1 MSGLWKKKYSK
12 CNMKN
17 HFAKICRSRDQ
28 ESQRRTQKPAKSVSK
43 KPRGEF
49 IELKKSNQQSPMMK
63 FTACIQSLTAAVL
76 NTWFNLSWEVNREV
90 IGLRWPCRLIADQ
103 RLIACYVYRW
113 PLVGTAWNKTRVLR
127 NSNMAVECW
136 YVTWCQNSGISS
148 AAEWNLAQ
156 RYGRRIR

>member
-1 MSGLWKKKYSK
+1 MEKNAASVTWRTILLK
-12 CNMKN
+12 CAEVEIKN
-17 HFAKICRSRDQ
+17 LKGEHRNLLRAFPWNLQ
-28 ESQRRTQKPAKSVSK
+28 
-43 KPRGEF
+43 GEF

-76 NTWFNLSWEVNREV
+76 NKWFNLSWEVDRQV

-136 YVTWCQNSGISS
+136 YVTWCQNNGISC

-156 RYGRRIR
+156 RYGRRIC

>member
-1 MSGLWKKKYSK
+1 MEKNVASVTWRTVFLKCAEVEIKNLKGELRNLWRA
-12 CNMKN
+12 
-17 HFAKICRSRDQ
+17 F
-28 ESQRRTQKPAKSVSK
+28 
-43 KPRGEF
+43 PRNLQGEF

-76 NTWFNLSWEVNREV
+76 NTWFNLSWEVDRQV

-113 PLVGTAWNKTRVLR
+113 PLESTAWNKTRVLR
-127 NSNMAVECW
+127 NSKMAVECW

-148 AAEWNLAQ
+148 ATEWNLAQ